1 MSCEQIRR
9 SARLAILMFLLVALL
24 GPAVNAR
31 AAEESGTPAE
41 APFGELLKWLNFAFV
56 GGAVGSLFI
65 KKGPSF
71 FRRRADAIT
80 AAIPQATATKA
91 EAERQLQD
99 AESRLARLDLETAD
113 LRAHAQRDAQAE
125 AQRLRDLTRAE
136 AEKISAAARAEIQ
149 AAERAARLGL
159 KAFGAGLAVAGA
171 ESLLTKQLTPQA
183 QDSLFRAF
191 VHSLEGGLN

>member
-1 MSCEQIRR
+1 MQSHGLPASISKQPISALTR
-9 SARLAILMFLLVALL
+9 S
-24 GPAVNAR
+24 
-31 AAEESGTPAE
+31 
-41 APFGELLKWLNFAFV
+41 
-56 GGAVGSLFI
+56 
-65 KKGPSF
+65 
-71 FRRRADAIT
+71 
-80 AAIPQATATKA
+80 
-91 EAERQLQD
+91 
-99 AESRLARLDLETAD
+99 
-113 LRAHAQRDAQAE
+113 AQAE

-149 AAERAARLGL
+149 AAERAARLEL